1 MPVDRNFL
9 EFWGNYLLAVARGQK
24 QMEEFSRWMGQGFQ
38 GAEELTEMFQKI
50 YGLDPNRA
58 GYAEAWEKAAR
69 DFRLAFRETFLKL
82 GWVPR
87 EDYDSLAEENRRLQ
101 EKLDRQE
108 ARIQRMRRLL
118 SDPGADQNKILQV
131 FQELLQK
138 QGEEFGKLMRKLGE
152 SEDH

>member
-1 MPVDRNFL
+1 MDPKFL

-24 QMEEFSRWMGQGFQ
+24 QMEEFSRWMQQGLQ
-38 GAEELTEMFQKI
+38 GTDELTEMFRKT
-50 YGLDPNRA
+50 YGLDPERK

-69 DFRLAFRETFLKL
+69 DFRQAFRETFLKM

-87 EDYDSLAEENRRLQ
+87 EDFDALAEENRRLQ

-108 ARIQRMRRLL
+108 ERIRRMRRVL
-118 SDPGADQNKILQV
+118 SDPGIDQAKTLQV
-131 FQELLQK
+131 FQELIQK

-152 SEDH
+152 PEER